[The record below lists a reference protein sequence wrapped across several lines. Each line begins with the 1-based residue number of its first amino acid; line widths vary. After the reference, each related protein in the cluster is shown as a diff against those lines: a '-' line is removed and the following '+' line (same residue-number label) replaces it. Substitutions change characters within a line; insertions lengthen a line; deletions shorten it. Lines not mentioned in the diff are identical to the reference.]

1 MISEQA
7 DGFTALL
14 FRGHEPAVIRTVTCA
29 ESERDDEIYRLLMFY
44 NDRLVSSPED
54 SLLDRLL
61 LIGKTMRADRVREI
75 TTEAFGRSLN
85 IIRAEDLGLSLAGSG
100 LSFDEIAAPA
110 GLATL
115 AWR

>member
-1 MISEQA
+1 M
-7 DGFTALL
+7 
-14 FRGHEPAVIRTVTCA
+14 
-29 ESERDDEIYRLLMFY
+29 
-44 NDRLVSSPED
+44 
-54 SLLDRLL
+54 
-61 LIGKTMRADRVREI
+61 KADRVREI

-85 IIRAEDLGLSLAGSG
+85 IIRAEDLGLNLSGSG